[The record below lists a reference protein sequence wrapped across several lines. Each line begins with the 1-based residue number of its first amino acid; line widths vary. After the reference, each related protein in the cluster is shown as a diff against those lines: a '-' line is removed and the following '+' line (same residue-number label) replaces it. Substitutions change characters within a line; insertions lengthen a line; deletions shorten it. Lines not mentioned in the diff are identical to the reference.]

1 MSTTSSLKSF
11 SSANNIYEGWN
22 YGFSKLVGH
31 FHPTTWK
38 VLESIPKDQAQVAA
52 AMLQDEQGLPP
63 SKRVRQHSV
72 KLQTRLQKL
81 CTDHED
87 GICSLSEIIKHIGH
101 CFRWK

>member
-31 FHPTTWK
+31 SHPTTWRAID
-38 VLESIPKDQAQVAA
+38 SIHNVQAQVATA
-52 AMLQDEQGLPP
+52 ILQDEQGLPP
-63 SKRVRQHSV
+63 SKRVHQHSV

-81 CTDHED
+81 STDHQD
-87 GICSLSEIIKHIGH
+87 GICSLSEILKHIGH
-101 CFRWK
+101 CVRWK